1 MLTPHLT
8 DSAKNETE
16 SVRQQARQKLLE
28 ENEALFAKMKKMRG
42 QE

>member
-1 MLTPHLT
+1 VH
-8 DSAKNETE
+8 
-16 SVRQQARQKLLE
+16 QQARQELLE